1 MLIPSLQREG
11 SGEAEAGN
19 VGVASWLPR
28 RGRPGGSTSAKRAGT
43 GCDRDATRR
52 RGVGAL
58 VGWTHMQELVTAEDE
73 EPVQLENR
81 EEQHSLQELGE
92 PAWPPVSSFLV
103 GDV

>member
-1 MLIPSLQREG
+1 
-11 SGEAEAGN
+11 
-19 VGVASWLPR
+19 
-28 RGRPGGSTSAKRAGT
+28 
-43 GCDRDATRR
+43 
-52 RGVGAL
+52 
-58 VGWTHMQELVTAEDE
+58 MQELVTAEDE